1 MARQTYEAWLPEDR
15 QSTVIGRITQVSA
28 VEQYANRV
36 PMNTNTKAY
45 PRSAAMGV
53 DEVPKGSAYGEDV
66 SPNDEIILNAKKFGK
81 VVRIAEEDIDDNV
94 IDLINDRKL
103 AWATA
108 YAKFID
114 NASLGTSAAPG
125 VGVPFDS
132 VYHRVTTADASTTA
146 PYVANA
152 NYMST
157 TSGTLATYD
166 NFSNFLGLT
175 EDAEFFDDGSMLI
188 IAHPSWKKRLRG
200 VKDANGDPLWVA
212 GLAGTPDT
220 LFGHTVKWS
229 RGAKVTATATASPP
243 VAAAPGVG
251 RVKGTPGNPLMIACN
266 PQFLLLGTRSGPES
280 VVIPGRDGTSAL
292 TDETLLKIR
301 VRRAFSVAFPSAF
314 TVLEDLG

>member
-15 QSTVIGRITQVSA
+15 QSAVIGRITQTSA

-114 NASLGTSAAPG
+114 NAALGTNAAPG

-157 TSGTLATYD
+157 TSGAPSASPSRPPSRSSKTSAD
-166 NFSNFLGLT
+166 RS
-175 EDAEFFDDGSMLI
+175 GSC
-188 IAHPSWKKRLRG
+188 P
-200 VKDANGDPLWVA
+200 VA
-212 GLAGTPDT
+212 GSQAP
-220 LFGHTVKWS
+220 
-229 RGAKVTATATASPP
+229 VTGPP
-243 VAAAPGVG
+243 
-251 RVKGTPGNPLMIACN
+251 
-266 PQFLLLGTRSGPES
+266 
-280 VVIPGRDGTSAL
+280 
-292 TDETLLKIR
+292 
-301 VRRAFSVAFPSAF
+301 
-314 TVLEDLG
+314 